1 MARDAIARQSDV
13 DADSVKLYC
22 DESVEGKYKPGT
34 ISFQAKEGKSINLG
48 KIQESIAATRLSGHT
63 NMRVDYLE
71 ITAQGKVVLRDLE
84 PVLKVSGTELEFEL
98 AADDRDL
105 EKRLLEVAGRGEEVI
120 TVTGRLDG
128 WNGRFPVV
136 LRTLAKRYGTD
147 GKKPILLV
155 VTGFETAE
163 KK

>member
-1 MARDAIARQSDV
+1 V
-13 DADSVKLYC
+13 EKDSVKLSC
-22 DESVEGKYKPGT
+22 ESDKGKYRPGKIT
-34 ISFQAKEGKSINLG
+34 FWAKKGKSINLG
-48 KIQESIAATRLSGHT
+48 KIQESITATRLSGHT

-71 ITAQGKVVLRDLE
+71 IMVRGNLILRDGE
-84 PVLKVSGTELEFEL
+84 PVLQVSGTKQEFEL

-105 EKRLLEVAGRGEEVI
+105 EKPLLEAAGRGDAAV
-120 TVTGRLDG
+120 TVVGRVDG

-136 LRTLAKRYGTD
+136 LKTLAKRYGTD

-155 VTGFETAE
+155 ITSLETAD